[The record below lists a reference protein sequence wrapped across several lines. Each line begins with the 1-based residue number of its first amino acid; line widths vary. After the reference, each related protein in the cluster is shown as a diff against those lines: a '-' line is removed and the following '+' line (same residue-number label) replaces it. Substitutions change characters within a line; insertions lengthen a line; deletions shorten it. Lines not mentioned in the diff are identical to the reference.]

1 MMACV
6 KEGRNRYKVS
16 SHNSGMKCDNL
27 ITYSY
32 IILSN
37 HFTAYLNHPRCPAV
51 LQLALDNVSSPTSAH
66 S

>member
-37 HFTAYLNHPRCPAV
+37 HFYSISE
-51 LQLALDNVSSPTSAH
+51 SSSMPCSTSARTR
-66 S
+66 